1 MLRLLY
7 LDYVTLSIRH
17 LKLPFLAS
25 DFELESVKGH
35 VSLQFANLKMHVVLS
50 LPSLSFDNENML

>member
-1 MLRLLY
+1 MLRLVLY

-25 DFELESVKGH
+25 DFESVKGH